1 MSLFETHA
9 KFATTSWTLVAALQD
24 KDHPGHGEALA
35 ALASRY
41 WPPVYASVRRMGRNC
56 QDAADLTQAF
66 FADVVLGRRLFDQAE
81 AQRGRL
87 RTLLL
92 TALKRFMID
101 EHRRRKC
108 RPDEGCFSLDALERE
123 ERFLAREPELD
134 PEEAFERRLAVAQ
147 LEEVLARC
155 ERSLVESGLAKH
167 WAAFDAFVVK
177 PEIHAVARPPLAK
190 VAEELRFASAVHV
203 ASALKVVR
211 KRFRLLL
218 REVVAETV
226 IDPADQEAEY
236 RQVVSLL
243 S

>member
-1 MSLFETHA
+1 ME
-9 KFATTSWTLVAALQD
+9 
-24 KDHPGHGEALA
+24 

-41 WPPVYASVRRMGRNC
+41 WPPVYASVRRMGRSC

-81 AQRGRL
+81 AQRGKL

-108 RPDEGCFSLDALERE
+108 RPDEGCLSLDALERE
-123 ERFLAREPELD
+123 ERFLAREPDMD
-134 PEEAFERRLAVAQ
+134 PQATYERRLAMVQ
-147 LEEVLARC
+147 LEEALRRC
-155 ERSLVESGLAKH
+155 ERSLVDGGLEKH

-177 PEIHAVARPPLAK
+177 PAIGAVSPPPLAK
-190 VAEELRFASAVHV
+190 LAKELGFASAVHV
-203 ASALKVVR
+203 SSALKVVR

-236 RQVVSLL
+236 RQVVALL

>member
-24 KDHPGHGEALA
+24 EDHPGHDEALE

-41 WPPVYASVRRMGRNC
+41 WPPVYASVRRMGRNR

-66 FADVVLGRRLFDQAE
+66 FADVVLGRRLFDHAE
-81 AQRGRL
+81 AKRGKL

-108 RPDEGCFSLDALERE
+108 RPDEGCLSLDALERE
-123 ERFLAREPELD
+123 ERFLAREPEVD
-134 PEEAFERRLAVAQ
+134 PEEAFERRLAMVQ
-147 LEEVLARC
+147 LEEALRRC
-155 ERSLVESGLAKH
+155 ERSLVDGGLDKH
-167 WAAFDAFVVK
+167 WAAFDAFAVK
-177 PEIHAVARPPLAK
+177 PAIGAVSPPLLAK
-190 VAEELRFASAVHV
+190 LAKELGFASAVHV

-211 KRFRLLL
+211 KRIRLLL
-218 REVVAETV
+218 REVVAETAL
-226 IDPADQEAEY
+226 DPADQEAEY
-236 RQVVSLL
+236 RQVVALL